1 MGPESALVPFP
12 IRRSPEASEFEPTSD
27 GGVLATGLGEE
38 EEEEED
44 DDDEEE
50 GLGDTVLGGN
60 GCVGL
65 SAAHVVKRSMCTS
78 VQVLQLPLL
87 A

>member
-1 MGPESALVPFP
+1 MVPFP

-38 EEEEED
+38 EEEDDD

-65 SAAHVVKRSMCTS
+65 SAAHVVKRSMCTF